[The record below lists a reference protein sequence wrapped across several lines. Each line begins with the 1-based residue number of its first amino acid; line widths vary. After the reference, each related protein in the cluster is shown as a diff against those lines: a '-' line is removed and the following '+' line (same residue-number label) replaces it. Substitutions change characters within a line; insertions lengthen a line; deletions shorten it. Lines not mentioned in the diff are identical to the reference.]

1 MHGKTTCIRCHARAF
16 MGTLPYLRDPDHAP
30 AIQPLS
36 LIICIQVQE
45 AMRLVGARPFL
56 ASGRPRPRPRL
67 LIYCAGNFL
76 DLQAAAA
83 ASHK

>member
-1 MHGKTTCIRCHARAF
+1 

-36 LIICIQVQE
+36 LIICIQSN
-45 AMRLVGARPFL
+45 MLVL